1 MPGYQRILLKLSG
14 EALAGAATFGI
25 DAERVKAL
33 AREVADVAEAGVQVG
48 VVVGGGNIFRGLSA
62 AAQNMDRVTG
72 DHMGMLATVINSLAL
87 SDALEQMGVQTRVM
101 SAIEMHQV
109 AEPYIRRRAI
119 RHLEKGR
126 IVIFAAGTSNPYFS
140 TDTAATLRALE
151 IKADIIAK
159 GNAGGWRLRSRPP
172 EIPGRREIP
181 HRHLPR
187 GAFERPGCDGCHID
201 RDVPRQQ
208 AADYRFQFEYNR
220 QYNANVDGR
229 ARRHRDSLVARAPPA
244 PGSGRYSAMKTEAQP
259 AAPTQTFNNA
269 KEVEANMKTR
279 MDKAI
284 TDLQHEMA
292 SIRTGRAAISLLDNI
307 RVDYY
312 GTPTPL
318 NQIANLHVPEPSMI
332 TIQPWDVSQIGVI
345 EKAIRV
351 SDLGLNPSN
360 DGKIVRLPIPPL
372 TEERRKDLVKK
383 LHAAAEHHRVSVRNI
398 RRDANEAVK
407 KLLKDKKVAEDDEKR
422 AHDEI
427 QKLTDS
433 YMAKIDQASK
443 TKEKEILE
451 I

>member
-1 MPGYQRILLKLSG
+1 
-14 EALAGAATFGI
+14 
-25 DAERVKAL
+25 
-33 AREVADVAEAGVQVG
+33 
-48 VVVGGGNIFRGLSA
+48 
-62 AAQNMDRVTG
+62 
-72 DHMGMLATVINSLAL
+72 
-87 SDALEQMGVQTRVM
+87 
-101 SAIEMHQV
+101 
-109 AEPYIRRRAI
+109 
-119 RHLEKGR
+119 
-126 IVIFAAGTSNPYFS
+126 
-140 TDTAATLRALE
+140 
-151 IKADIIAK
+151 
-159 GNAGGWRLRSRPP
+159 
-172 EIPGRREIP
+172 
-181 HRHLPR
+181 
-187 GAFERPGCDGCHID
+187 
-201 RDVPRQQ
+201 
-208 AADYRFQFEYNR
+208 
-220 QYNANVDGR
+220 
-229 ARRHRDSLVARAPPA
+229 
-244 PGSGRYSAMKTEAQP
+244 MKTEAHPP
-259 AAPTQTFNNA
+259 AATQIFTNA

-318 NQIANLHVPEPSMI
+318 NQIGNLHVPEPSMI
-332 TIQPWDVSQIGVI
+332 TIQPWDVSQIGAI

-407 KLLKDKKVAEDDEKR
+407 KLLKDKKVTEDDEKR